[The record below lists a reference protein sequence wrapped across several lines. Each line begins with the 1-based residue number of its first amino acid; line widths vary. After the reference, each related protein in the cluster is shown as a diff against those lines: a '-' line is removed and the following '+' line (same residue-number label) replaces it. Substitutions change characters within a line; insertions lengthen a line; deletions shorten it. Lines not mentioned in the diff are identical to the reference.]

1 MFHVK
6 HYYMDFGG
14 AVRRK
19 GCATLSWMIPFGFA
33 LLVALDFAQLNNITK
48 APRRFAWRG
57 AVKLLKRFLFDLIV
71 PSGIFCG
78 CTGSL

>member
-19 GCATLSWMIPFGFA
+19 GCTTLSRMILLGFA
-33 LLVALDFAQLNNITK
+33 LLVALDSLN
-48 APRRFAWRG
+48 
-57 AVKLLKRFLFDLIV
+57 
-71 PSGIFCG
+71 
-78 CTGSL
+78 